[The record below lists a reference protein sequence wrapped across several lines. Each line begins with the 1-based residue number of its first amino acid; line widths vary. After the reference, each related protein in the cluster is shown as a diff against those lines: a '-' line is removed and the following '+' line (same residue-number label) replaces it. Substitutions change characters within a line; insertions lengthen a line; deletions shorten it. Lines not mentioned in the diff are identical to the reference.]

1 MKSKEKEYILTE
13 TIKTIGKKAKEAA
26 HFLASL
32 DPITK
37 NKALSLAAE
46 LMEQQ
51 KKEILAA
58 NSLDLKQAKES
69 GLNDAFIDR
78 LELNDT
84 RINGMINSIKEIKEL
99 NDPVGKVL
107 ASTVRPN
114 GLKIMRVAVP
124 IGVIGIIYESRP
136 NVTSD
141 AASLCLKSGNAVILR
156 SGSES
161 LNSSMAIVKVF
172 HEALDQAGI
181 PTSAIQIIQTKER
194 QAVTDLLKATEYVDL
209 IIPRGGLSL
218 TKLVSEESKVPTLLH
233 LTGNCHTYIHE
244 NADFAMARKVL
255 INAKMRRTGICGAT
269 ESLLIDEKIASQIL
283 PLIVNDFTSLGCEI
297 RGDIKALS
305 ADKRLKSATEED
317 FGLEYLAPILS
328 VKIVSGISEAIEHIN
343 KYGSHHTD
351 SIITEDKDAASLFF
365 KGIDSS
371 IVMHNTSTQFAD
383 GGEFGM
389 GAEIGIA
396 TGKLHARGPVGVEQL
411 TTYKYIVQGAGQI
424 RPN

>member
-1 MKSKEKEYILTE
+1 
-13 TIKTIGKKAKEAA
+13 
-26 HFLASL
+26 
-32 DPITK
+32 
-37 NKALSLAAE
+37 
-46 LMEQQ
+46 
-51 KKEILAA
+51 
-58 NSLDLKQAKES
+58 
-69 GLNDAFIDR
+69 
-78 LELNDT
+78 
-84 RINGMINSIKEIKEL
+84 
-99 NDPVGKVL
+99 
-107 ASTVRPN
+107 
-114 GLKIMRVAVP
+114 
-124 IGVIGIIYESRP
+124 
-136 NVTSD
+136 
-141 AASLCLKSGNAVILR
+141 
-156 SGSES
+156 
-161 LNSSMAIVKVF
+161 MAIVKVF